1 MGFQH
6 KNLRWRGEHSIPNKQ
21 LSALCALGC
30 LKNGDGTQYLE
41 SVNVF
46 FIKKLRGEGS
56 ENLFQYSS
64 LESSMES
71 GASQTAVLGAAKSRR
86 QLSN

>member
-1 MGFQH
+1 MGM
-6 KNLRWRGEHSIPNKQ
+6 EHST
-21 LSALCALGC
+21 
-30 LKNGDGTQYLE
+30 LKVLMCI
-41 SVNVF
+41 